1 MAKYNVKS
9 IKYKVGMKG
18 AMGKLYK
25 FYILHLT
32 SYIRTKAHPGQALI
46 LILLVMAISLTLGV
60 SVASRAITTLKQIS
74 FSGQSA
80 EALAFA
86 EAGAEEA
93 LKCLADGSCA
103 IPSDPPAV
111 DLDGN
116 GTLDYDYRITALAG
130 AVVDDFPPLPRD
142 ETIELS
148 LNGYPSGTPIYISW
162 VNVANSPE
170 TSSPAAFEVA
180 TIYQEGSGY
189 KVLRYAYDPDPLR
202 RSENGFTGP
211 PDLLTGS
218 FLVNGVTY
226 RYQVSVSVSVP
237 FTPIALRV
245 RPLYSA
251 TASSFAFSAAAG
263 NNLPTTG
270 GRIESTGS
278 SGSVQRKIEIVRINP
293 GLPELFDFA
302 IFSGSEIWSLNKP

>member
-1 MAKYNVKS
+1 MLGN
-9 IKYKVGMKG
+9 
-18 AMGKLYK
+18 LK
-25 FYILHLT
+25 FR
-32 SYIRTKAHPGQALI
+32 SGQALI

-80 EALAFA
+80 QALAFA

-111 DLDGN
+111 DLDGD

-148 LNGYPSGTPIYISW
+148 LNGYPSGTRIYISW

-170 TSSPAAFEVA
+170 TSDPAAFEVA
-180 TIYQEGSGY
+180 AIYQEPGGY
-189 KVLRYAYDPDPLR
+189 KVSRYAYDPDVSR
-202 RSENGFTGP
+202 ASSNGFFTPCTGNFSCP
-211 PDLLTGS
+211 GS
-218 FLVNGVTY
+218 FSINGVTY
-226 RYQVSVSVSVP
+226 RYRVTLTVP
-237 FTPIALRV
+237 FTPIAFRV

-251 TASSFAFSAAAG
+251 TASTFAFSAAAG

-270 GRIESTGS
+270 ARIESTGS
-278 SGSVQRKIEIVRINP
+278 SGSVQRKIEVVRINP
-293 GLPELFDFA
+293 GLPALFDFA
-302 IFSGSEIWSLNKP
+302 VFSGSGTIPLKK